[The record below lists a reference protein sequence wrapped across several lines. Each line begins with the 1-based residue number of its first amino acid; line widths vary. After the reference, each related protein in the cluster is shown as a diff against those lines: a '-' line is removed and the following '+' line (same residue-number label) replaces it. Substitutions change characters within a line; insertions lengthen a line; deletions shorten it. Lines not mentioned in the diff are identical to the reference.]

1 MDKKEKEHLTRII
14 ESLIRG
20 EDGLTRIL
28 LDISTWGSEPLI
40 WTELNYR
47 SGIRDWEDWGE
58 IIKKIIKSW
67 NSKWGTIFD
76 RVDDAV
82 KENRDY
88 ESIAYR
94 DANEY
99 QIDGDYEDMLR
110 MYIKFR
116 GYHLKYEFWSDGCNY
131 ASTGFV
137 RMRYRSPENEEC
149 RHGSIWRS
157 DVWKF

>member
-1 MDKKEKEHLTRII
+1 MDQKKKEHLTRIM

-28 LDISTWGSEPLI
+28 LDILAWGSEPL
-40 WTELNYR
+40 NHR

-67 NSKWGTIFD
+67 NSKWGKVFD

-82 KENRDY
+82 KENRDC

-94 DANEY
+94 DADDY
-99 QIDGDYEDMLR
+99 KIDGDYEEMLK

-116 GYHLKYEFWSDGCNY
+116 GYHLLYEFWSDGCNY

-137 RMRYRSPENEEC
+137 RMR
-149 RHGSIWRS
+149 RHSLKDEWRGGSIWRS